1 MSKGK
6 ATSTPVKVEAT
17 GVSEA
22 QEEAVETVAD
32 TEGEKKTGTF
42 TIKVK
47 PSEPTSIISGNKI
60 IHCGP
65 GVSEVSFI
73 IPG

>member
-6 ATSTPVKVEAT
+6 ATSTTVKVEAT

-22 QEEAVETVAD
+22 PEEAVETVAD
-32 TEGEKKTGTF
+32 AEEKKTGIF
-42 TIKVK
+42 TVRVK

-65 GVSEVSFI
+65 GVSEVSFT